1 MATAPGAARGA
12 NATPSTTA
20 ADSSETPSTPAPLLR
35 LNNIEVLYD
44 DVILVLRG
52 LSLEVAEGSIV
63 ALLGA
68 NGAGKTTTLK
78 AISGL
83 LHIEDGEVTDG
94 AIVFDGD
101 EIQGTEAHLIVERGI
116 FQVLEGRRVFEHLT
130 VRENLAAGAYT
141 RRDRRATETDLERV
155 FDYFPVLADRHRQLA
170 GHLSGGEQQMLAL
183 GRALM
188 ASPRMMLLD
197 EPSLGLA
204 PILVENIF
212 AIIERINREEGTT
225 ILLVEQNARLAL
237 SVADFAYLMEGGRVV
252 MEGRAKDLRNNE
264 DVKEF
269 YLGLGEGGRR
279 SYRDVKHYRR
289 RKRWLS

>member
-1 MATAPGAARGA
+1 MTDPGTPLPAHDARRARAA
-12 NATPSTTA
+12 S
-20 ADSSETPSTPAPLLR
+20 DPLLR
-35 LNNIEVLYD
+35 LNNVEVLYD

-52 LSLEVAEGSIV
+52 LSLEVGEGRV
-63 ALLGA
+63 AALLGS

-78 AISGL
+78 AVSGL

-94 AIVFDGD
+94 TIVFDGE
-101 EIQGTEAHLIVERGI
+101 EIQGEDAHRIVERGI

-130 VRENLAAGAYT
+130 VRENLVAGAYT
-141 RRDRRATETDLERV
+141 RRDRKAADADLERV
-155 FDYFPVLADRHRQLA
+155 LHYFPALADRRGQLA
-170 GHLSGGEQQMLAL
+170 GHLSGGEQQMLAV

-188 ASPRMMLLD
+188 ASPRLMLLD

-204 PILVENIF
+204 PILVESIF
-212 AIIERINREEGTT
+212 EIIERINREEGTT

-237 SVADFAYLMEGGRVV
+237 SVADYGYVMEGGRVV
-252 MEGRAKDLRNNE
+252 LEGSAEELRGNE

-269 YLGLGEGGRR
+269 YLGLGETGRR

>member
-1 MATAPGAARGA
+1 MARDTGGDAAAAAPNGR
-12 NATPSTTA
+12 PSP
-20 ADSSETPSTPAPLLR
+20 DSAPLLR

-52 LSLEVAEGSIV
+52 LSLEVREGGIA
-63 ALLGA
+63 ALLGS

-83 LHIEDGEVTDG
+83 LYVEDGEVTDG
-94 AIVFDGD
+94 TVVFDGE
-101 EIQGTEAHLIVERGI
+101 EIQGMDAHRIVEKGI

-141 RRDRRATETDLERV
+141 RRDRRAAEADMDKV
-155 FDYFPVLADRHRQLA
+155 FHYFPALAERRRQLA
-170 GHLSGGEQQMLAL
+170 GHLSGGEQQMVAL

-212 AIIERINREEGTT
+212 GIIRRINREEGTT

-237 SVADFAYLMEGGRVV
+237 EVADYGYIMEGGRVV
-252 MEGRAKDLRNNE
+252 LEGSARELRTNE

-269 YLGLGEGGRR
+269 YLGLGDGGRR

>member
-1 MATAPGAARGA
+1 MPKPAPASPSPPAGPSA
-12 NATPSTTA
+12 NGG
-20 ADSSETPSTPAPLLR
+20 PLLR

-52 LSLEVAEGSIV
+52 LSLEVGEGKIA
-63 ALLGA
+63 ALLGS

-83 LHIEDGEVTDG
+83 LYVEDGEVTDG
-94 AIVFDGD
+94 TIVFDGE
-101 EIQGTEAHLIVERGI
+101 EIQGMDAHRIVEKGI

-141 RRDRRATETDLERV
+141 RRDRRAAEADMEKV
-155 FDYFPVLADRHRQLA
+155 FHYFPALAERRRQLA
-170 GHLSGGEQQMLAL
+170 GHLSGGEQQMVAL

-204 PILVENIF
+204 PILVESIF
-212 AIIERINREEGTT
+212 EIVQRINREEGTT

-237 SVADFAYLMEGGRVV
+237 EVADYGYVMEGGRVV
-252 MEGRAKDLRNNE
+252 LEGSADELRTNE

-269 YLGLGEGGRR
+269 YLGLGDAGRR